1 MRSRRLLALTFL
13 VISALA
19 LVATAC
25 GGGGTKT
32 AATSTRPAAA
42 TTPTRPAASPTAKE
56 AASPTMGAMASPT
69 AGAKASPTGTP
80 APMATT
86 APAAQTVE
94 IAAVPRIKFDKDTIT
109 VKAGSQV
116 TLKFTN
122 NDTGVPHNWSA
133 YTDSTASTP
142 IPGAKTDTC
151 TGPCEKEITFTA
163 PDQPGDYFFR
173 CDIHPTAMTG
183 TLVVQ

>member
-1 MRSRRLLALTFL
+1 
-13 VISALA
+13 
-19 LVATAC
+19 
-25 GGGGTKT
+25 
-32 AATSTRPAAA
+32 
-42 TTPTRPAASPTAKE
+42 
-56 AASPTMGAMASPT
+56 
-69 AGAKASPTGTP
+69 
-80 APMATT
+80 MATT

-122 NDTGVPHNWSA
+122 NDTGVPHNWAA
-133 YTDSTASTP
+133 YTDSTASTL
-142 IPGAKTDTC
+142 ITGAKTATC
-151 TGPCEKEITFTA
+151 TGPCEEEITFTA

>member
-1 MRSRRLLALTFL
+1 MRSRRLLAFTFL
-13 VISALA
+13 AIATLALA
-19 LVATAC
+19 AC
-25 GGGGTKT
+25 GGGGQKT

-42 TTPTRPAASPTAKE
+42 ATPTRP

-69 AGAKASPTGTP
+69 VGAAASPSSSP
-80 APMATT
+80 APNATP

-94 IAAVPRIKFDKDTIT
+94 ISAVPRIKFDKDTIT
-109 VKAGSQV
+109 VKAGTQV

-122 NDTGVPHNWSA
+122 TDTGVPHNWAA

-151 TGPCEKEITFTA
+151 TGPCEEDITFTA
-163 PDQPGDYFFR
+163 PAQPGDYFFR
-173 CDIHPTAMTG
+173 CDVHPTAMTG